1 MNESFKSLNFLP
13 KGKFRIDLVPG
24 VTKTNFYSI
33 CYGALTT
40 IGLLTFIAYAAPIV
54 LVENLGYQRDNIG
67 TIIGDLAV
75 VAEITLLLVFLP
87 IGLIADKI
95 GRRQVYCF
103 GMLVMGLSY
112 FLFPFANSV
121 GELTLYRIIYAI
133 GMGAATGML
142 GTVTADYPQNRT
154 RGKMIAVTG
163 ILNATGVIV
172 VSIVFAKLP
181 QTFAEMGYDQV
192 TAGTYALWVVA
203 GMCSITAVVVALG
216 LQKGTP
222 TQEQKRIPYIQQI
235 KEGLAEGQNPRIL
248 LAYASAFVARSDLVI
263 LGTFLVLWGIATGTD
278 MGMETTEATAK
289 ARIVFAIASMSAL
302 IASPFIGWIID
313 RVNRI
318 LAVSVCMT
326 LAALG
331 YLSMFFVDNVLS
343 PEARPFFVLLGI
355 GQQCAFFAATTLLG
369 QEAPINKRGAVV
381 GVFNLAGALG
391 ILISTGIGGRL
402 YDAINPSAPF
412 IFIGVCNL
420 FVAFFAIYVNKIAP
434 RQQQQLSGQD

>member
-40 IGLLTFIAYAAPIV
+40 IGLLTFIAYATPIV

-75 VAEITLLLVFLP
+75 AAEITLLLVFLP

-121 GELTLYRIIYAI
+121 GELTFYRVIYAI

-235 KEGLAEGQNPRIL
+235 KEGLAEGHNPRIL

-326 LAALG
+326 LAASG

-343 PEARPFFVLLGI
+343 TEARPFFVLLGI